1 MLNTQNYS
9 LNLPE
14 RSDQYNIDDYNENT
28 EQIDAVLHNEEQAR
42 IEGDNAIMDEIK
54 PITKEQI
61 DNLLNFSPESA
72 VELNGIR
79 QAVDGTVYPTAG
91 EAVRAQ
97 VTQLNERI
105 NELQSALDKLGL
117 SVVNGELCVTYT
129 KET

>member
-28 EQIDAVLHNEEQAR
+28 EQIDAVLYNEEQAR
-42 IEGDNAIMDEIK
+42 MEGDNAIMEEIE

-61 DNLLNFSPESA
+61 DNLLNFSTEPA

-97 VTQLNERI
+97 VTQLNARI